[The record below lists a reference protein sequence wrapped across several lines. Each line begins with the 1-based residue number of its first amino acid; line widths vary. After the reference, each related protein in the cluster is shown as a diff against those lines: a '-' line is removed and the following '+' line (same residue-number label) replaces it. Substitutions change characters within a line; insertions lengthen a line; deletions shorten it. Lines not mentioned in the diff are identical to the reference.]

1 MDTDNTAKGRA
12 AISLETALVGIL
24 AVLVDEREARI
35 GDGYEA
41 TKTDVLLSN
50 AGLSYDEIAALLN
63 KKKDAVRMTVTRS
76 KKPTKK

>member
-1 MDTDNTAKGRA
+1 MATDTTAKDRA

-24 AVLVDEREARI
+24 AILVDEREARI
-35 GDGYEA
+35 ADGYEA
-41 TKTDVLLSN
+41 TKTEALLSK

-76 KKPTKK
+76 QKPKK